1 MSIVTRI
8 LVLTGA
14 RAGLTVKLGMYQFT
28 DGKIPLRGTAQDV
41 EAMSHWMAVNYAA
54 YPEGSQELE
63 AFNGQCD
70 PSAPAEQDAEQA
82 VLDRVQPAGEGTPQ
96 AKAGD
101 VQPADGA
108 VEGPSDG
115 SIPDGDGH
123 EDSGLHRL
131 QGALGQLDVTDDS
144 HWTGIGRPAVAAVE
158 HFLGY
163 KTTRAAIEAVA
174 PDFSRER

>member
-14 RAGLTVKLGMYQFT
+14 RAGLTVKLGMHQFT
-28 DGKIPLRGTAQDV
+28 DGKTALRGSAPDI
-41 EAMSHWMAVNYAA
+41 EALSHWMAINYAA

-63 AFNGQCD
+63 AINGQCD
-70 PSAPAEQDAEQA
+70 LPALAKQDAEHA
-82 VLDRVQPAGEGTPQ
+82 VLDRVQPGGEGTPPQ
-96 AKAGD
+96 EAGD

-115 SIPDGDGH
+115 PVPEGDGH
-123 EDSGLHRL
+123 EDSGLRRL
-131 QGALGQLDVTDDS
+131 QEALNQLDVMDDG
-144 HWTGIGRPAVAAVE
+144 HWVADGRPAVAAVE

-163 KTTRAAIEAVA
+163 KTTRSAIAAVA